1 MASIVN
7 RKATKKFIKQMAEV
21 HRPGWEFTRVSEKAI
36 IAAELKM
43 KEWII
48 KQVKILPSMG
58 KTIIFDGGE
67 YIE

>member
-1 MASIVN
+1 
-7 RKATKKFIKQMAEV
+7 MAEV